1 MYELLIVDD
10 EEATLQGLASLH
22 WEQLQISR
30 VHCATSVKK
39 AFDIVSACSID
50 VIVTDIRMPGR
61 SGIDLIQEM
70 NERQWEQQPKCI
82 LLSGYSEFNYAQAA
96 IKARAID
103 YLLKPVHDKDLIKAV
118 QRALLERMKEK
129 KEQYVQEKSVE
140 TIKMHLTHISESI
153 FQPWLT
159 GDKSDEALK
168 IELQHYEINNRE
180 DVRAIPITVFQ
191 DHQKQDEDQL
201 HKRIQQELTS
211 SYILLQHDPSNMY
224 VLYPIHDW
232 EPLEFEVNVHRDIS
246 SLRKAL
252 KKEFYQGVTII
263 IGEPVLFWKQAKRML
278 TRNDNELIEE
288 VSHDER
294 LAIKVKEYIHSS
306 FLNQP
311 TLQDVANELYL
322 NPAYVSKRFKEET
335 GETFT
340 DYIHRLRMNRAVSLL
355 ADTNLKVSV
364 ISKELGYQ
372 NASYFIRVF
381 KKEFNQ
387 TPHEFRKR

>member
-10 EEATLQGLASLH
+10 EEATLQGLASLQ

-30 VHCATSVKK
+30 VHCATSVRK

-70 NERQWEQQPKCI
+70 NEQQREQQPKCI
-82 LLSGYSEFNYAQAA
+82 LLSGYSEFTYAQAA

-103 YLLKPVHDKDLIKAV
+103 YLLKPVHDEDLMKAV
-118 QRALLERMKEK
+118 RQALAERLEEK

-140 TIKMHLTHISESI
+140 AIKTHLTHISESI

-168 IELQHYEINNRE
+168 IELHHYEINNR
-180 DVRAIPITVFQ
+180 DDARAIPITVFR
-191 DHQKQDEDQL
+191 DDQKQEEDQL
-201 HKRIQQELTS
+201 HERIQQELTA
-211 SYILLQHDPSNMY
+211 SYILLQNERSTMY
-224 VLYPIHDW
+224 VLYPIHDR

-246 SLRKAL
+246 SLRKGL
-252 KKEFYQGVTII
+252 KKEFYQGVSII
-263 IGEPVLFWKQAKRML
+263 IGEPILFWKQAKQIL
-278 TRNDNELIEE
+278 TGNKKAPIEE
-288 VSHDER
+288 GIRDER
-294 LAIKVKEYIHSS
+294 LAKKVKEYIHAS